1 MPSKEDGRNGKKSG
15 CKMVGKFFNNEGG
28 NMKCSGLIS
37 RGKVS
42 SCTVLD
48 KPYVPSLFELVEY
61 CKTID
66 HRKCPFYLKGIICM
80 DQAESNTRR
89 AFLSRIRKGRRINA
103 VDRRHVGQCSNNRQ

>member
-1 MPSKEDGRNGKKSG
+1 
-15 CKMVGKFFNNEGG
+15 
-28 NMKCSGLIS
+28 MKCSGLIS

-80 DQAESNTRR
+80 NQAESNTRR
-89 AFLSRIRKGRRINA
+89 ASLCRIRKGRRINA
-103 VDRRHVGQCSNNRQ
+103 VDRRHVGCSNDRK